1 MLALM
6 KSVWRAWKGLAHRII
21 KAQNW
26 ILMAWVYCF
35 AVAPVALVL
44 KLIGHSLVRR
54 PAIDTQVETYWEER
68 RDGPLT
74 MDRAARMF

>member
-6 KSVWRAWKGLAHRII
+6 KSVWRAWKGFAHKII
-21 KAQNW
+21 AAQNW
-26 ILMAWVYCF
+26 LLMAWVYFF

-44 KLIGHSLVRR
+44 KLIGKPLVRR
-54 PAIDTQVETYWEER
+54 PLIDAQADSYWEDKT
-68 RDGPLT
+68 DGPLT